1 MAKCLGDSELW
12 LPSKFLTEEE
22 ALMDKENLNKNGFN
36 TTTTATGFE
45 PSLTFPTEFP
55 YEFDSFASSSALS
68 SPVESVAGSTETESS
83 DEEDFFA
90 GLTRRLTQSSLQ
102 ETQKLTVPSS
112 FSHTKPEWVMAGSP
126 QSTLSGIGSWSG
138 RSGVSSNGSPNGPS
152 QFPSPPTTPFGA
164 QNDTWDLIYAAAGQ
178 VARLKVSG
186 ESQKYN
192 PQSRGLLSYPSTI
205 PTATSAAPKSCNFGL
220 YPNQPLAHNLPQTAQ
235 FQHVMKP
242 QCSSIWG
249 RQQVKVGLAT
259 QQQREPQMQ
268 IQTQSRVRST
278 NGYESGRSGAR
289 PLGLPQSAWPS
300 LQAQQQN
307 QVPNPNGSSMRAGVL
322 LSGSNTSV
330 KRECAGTGVFLPRRY
345 SNPPD
350 SRKKTSCPTVLVPA
364 KVVQA
369 LNLNFDDMNGHVQP
383 RFYTGFTSDHDAI
396 VVRRNALLAQQR
408 RSLRTEGALNHE
420 VHLPQ
425 EWTY

>member
-12 LPSKFLTEEE
+12 LPSKFLTETE
-22 ALMDKENLNKNGFN
+22 ALMDKENFNKNGFN
-36 TTTTATGFE
+36 TTTTTTGFE
-45 PSLTFPTEFP
+45 PSLIFPTEFP
-55 YEFDSFASSSALS
+55 YEFDSFGSSSALS

-112 FSHTKPEWVMAGSP
+112 FSHTKPEWVIAGSP

-192 PQSRGLLSYPSTI
+192 PQSRGLLSYPNTT
-205 PTATSAAPKSCNFGL
+205 PAASKSCNFGL
-220 YPNQPLAHNLPQTAQ
+220 YPNQPLTHNLPQTAQ
-235 FQHVMKP
+235 FQHVMKS

-259 QQQREPQMQ
+259 LQQREPQL
-268 IQTQSRVRST
+268 QTQSRVRST

-289 PLGLPQSAWPS
+289 SLGLPQSAWPS
-300 LQAQQQN
+300 LQAQQQS
-307 QVPNPNGSSMRAGVL
+307 QVLNPNGSSMRAGVL

-350 SRKKTSCPTVLVPA
+350 SRKKTSM
-364 KVVQA
+364 
-369 LNLNFDDMNGHVQP
+369 F
-383 RFYTGFTSDHDAI
+383 
-396 VVRRNALLAQQR
+396 
-408 RSLRTEGALNHE
+408 
-420 VHLPQ
+420 
-425 EWTY
+425 